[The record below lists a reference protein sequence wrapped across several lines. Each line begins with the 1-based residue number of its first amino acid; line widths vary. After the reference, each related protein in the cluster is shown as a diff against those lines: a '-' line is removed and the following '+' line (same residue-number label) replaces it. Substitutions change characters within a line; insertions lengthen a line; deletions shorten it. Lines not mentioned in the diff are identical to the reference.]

1 MWRLWLRGMRRLKKK
16 LSGYQDQQNVK
27 LLSYDNSD
35 DNKTFMTW
43 SCRNDLNSF
52 WSIKQRNNII
62 ANVTAKPNFVKC
74 YVMQ

>member
-1 MWRLWLRGMRRLKKK
+1 MKKK

-62 ANVTAKPNFVKC
+62 ADAHTSLVFIKSEK
-74 YVMQ
+74 